1 MYDFRAIMNVL
12 ELIGTA
18 PIVLGCRSNL
28 SLERPL
34 VKRVASRVMRDLY
47 RHFFYYYVGDV
58 HGLICYKKTDV
69 QKYLQEND
77 RHGQNIK
84 LITHILSNG
93 GLIVQTLAPI
103 KTGHK
108 NARNNNFRNR
118 FPDPKNTI
126 KVLLMLIT
134 LKINLI
140 KFEKSKKQ

>member
-1 MYDFRAIMNVL
+1 M
-12 ELIGTA
+12 
-18 PIVLGCRSNL
+18 
-28 SLERPL
+28 
-34 VKRVASRVMRDLY
+34 
-47 RHFFYYYVGDV
+47 
-58 HGLICYKKTDV
+58 ICYKKTDV

-108 NARNNNFRNR
+108 NERNNNFRNR